1 MADKFKLSIIAP
13 DKLFFEGEAEFIEFT
28 STEGELGVYANH
40 IPLTTIVDPC
50 VVVIHNNGEKKKAAV
65 LGGFAEIL
73 KDRVTMLAES
83 AQWPE
88 EIDLDRAKAAFER
101 AKERLSA
108 KQEGTDLKRA
118 EAALKRAVARIET
131 IED

>member
-1 MADKFKLSIIAP
+1 MAEKFKLSIIAP
-13 DKLFFEGEAEFIEFT
+13 DKLFFEGEAEFLEFT

-50 VVVIHNNGEKKKAAV
+50 VVTIHNDGEKKKAAV
-65 LGGFAEIL
+65 LGGFTEIL
-73 KDRVTMLAES
+73 KDRVTMLAEA

-88 EIDLDRAKAAFER
+88 EIDLDRAKAALER
-101 AKERLSA
+101 AKERLA
-108 KQEGTDLKRA
+108 GKQEGTDMKRA

-131 IED
+131 IGE

>member
-13 DKLFFEGEAEFIEFT
+13 DAVFFEGDAEFLEFT
-28 STEGELGVYANH
+28 STEGDLGVYANH

-50 VVVIHNNGEKKKAAV
+50 VVTIHNDGEKKKAAV

-73 KDRVTMLAES
+73 KDKVTILAED

-88 EIDLDRAKAAFER
+88 EIDVERAKASLER
-101 AKERLSA
+101 AKERIAA
-108 KQEGTDLKRA
+108 KQAGTDMKRA
-118 EAALKRAVARIET
+118 EASLKRAVARIEA
-131 IED
+131 ID

>member
-13 DKLFFEGEAEFIEFT
+13 DELFFEGEAEFLEFT
-28 STEGELGVYANH
+28 STEGDLGVYANH

-50 VVVIHNNGEKKKAAV
+50 VVTIHNDGEKKRAAV

-73 KDRVTMLAES
+73 KDRVTVLAEA

-88 EIDLDRAKAAFER
+88 EIDLERAKAALER
-101 AKERLSA
+101 AKNRLA
-108 KQEGTDLKRA
+108 EKQDGTDIKRA

-131 IED
+131 IGE

>member
-13 DKLFFEGEAEFIEFT
+13 DALFFEGEAEFLEFT
-28 STEGELGVYANH
+28 STEGDLGVYANH

-50 VVVIHNNGEKKKAAV
+50 VVTIHNDGEKKKAAV

-73 KDRVTMLAES
+73 KDRVTVLAES

-88 EIDLDRAKAAFER
+88 EIDLERAKAALER
-101 AKERLSA
+101 AKERLAA
-108 KQEGTDLKRA
+108 KQDGTDLKRA

-131 IED
+131 MDE

>member
-1 MADKFKLSIIAP
+1 M
-13 DKLFFEGEAEFIEFT
+13 
-28 STEGELGVYANH
+28 GVYANH

-50 VVVIHNNGEKKKAAV
+50 VITIHNDGEKKKAAI

-73 KDRVTMLAES
+73 KDKVTVLAEA

-88 EIDLDRAKAAFER
+88 EIDAERAKAALER

-108 KQEGTDLKRA
+108 KKEGTDMKRA

-131 IED
+131 IE